1 MVQPGQVPV
10 CRRADNQLYEC
21 NANHRNPNS
30 ADLIFATVD
39 GAEYFDLTQLFSPP
53 NDELGIFCMLSIHV
67 NHYTM
72 DTNEMLIKYILR
84 SVQPG
89 QILKCILTDQSLHF
103 KFHQM
108 SLQIS
113 QTKTHRSF

>member
-1 MVQPGQVPV
+1 MQSFQGFV
-10 CRRADNQLYEC
+10 
-21 NANHRNPNS
+21 
-30 ADLIFATVD
+30 
-39 GAEYFDLTQLFSPP
+39 SPP

-89 QILKCILTDQSLHF
+89 QIKYHKQRHTDLFSTLKKQQKQNKSQLWHRVPSVDHF
-103 KFHQM
+103 CC
-108 SLQIS
+108 
-113 QTKTHRSF
+113 